1 MKELFRDLG
10 MTISGVLLGF
20 GVYLVHDAV
29 SSPGQD
35 LAGRLILGAFL
46 CSLALVAGHS
56 AIRIAR
62 SVREW
67 KRHAQNPR

>member
-10 MTISGVLLGF
+10 MLMSVVLLVF
-20 GVYLVHDAV
+20 GASLVNDAV

-46 CSLALVAGHS
+46 CSLALVAGYS
-56 AIRIAR
+56 SIRIAR
-62 SVREW
+62 SLREW
-67 KRHAQNPR
+67 KRQS